1 MGKALEAIERMPK
14 LHSMIVKRFLE
25 SAIKSAANEHDA
37 RWQLTYISAY
47 VQALHVEGIVD
58 FDDWM
63 AFFELKPEDLR
74 EVA

>member
-14 LHSMIVKRFLE
+14 LHGRIVKRFLE
-25 SAIKSAANEHDA
+25 NAVKSANENDA
-37 RWQLTYISAY
+37 RWHLNYISAY
-47 VQALHVEGIVD
+47 VHALHVEGIVN

-74 EVA
+74 GVA

>member
-14 LHSMIVKRFLE
+14 LHGRIVKGFLE
-25 SAIKSAANEHDA
+25 SAIKSANERDA
-37 RWQLTYISAY
+37 RWHLTYISAY
-47 VQALHVEGIVD
+47 VQALHVEGIVN